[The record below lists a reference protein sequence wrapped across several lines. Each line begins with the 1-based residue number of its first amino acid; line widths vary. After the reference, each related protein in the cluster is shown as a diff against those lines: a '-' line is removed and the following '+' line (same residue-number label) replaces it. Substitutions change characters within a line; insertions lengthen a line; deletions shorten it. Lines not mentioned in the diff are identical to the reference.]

1 MKTKGIKG
9 ITIISLTIT
18 IIILLILSGVSISTI
33 SGENGI
39 LTKTRLA
46 KQMSEVSSEK
56 EAIQLDVM
64 LANMENKFDNSNK
77 YYIGEPL
84 YDKTIENGDKWN
96 IVIDNK
102 NLKQYGTG
110 YSYIEQGTE
119 INNYGKTQYRWL
131 VNYESGEIIQL
142 NDEYT
147 TLSYKSTLAV
157 TDGLVFNMDA
167 INVNENQ
174 SNWGENVSLY
184 YYDTANYDTTE
195 KRRKAYAEQNKY
207 ENVTQFDGYD
217 RLKSSNSSNYIDSI
231 NKTFRFN
238 GNNYIEI
245 YSKSGFDFSKGLTI
259 EFFGNIDKQ
268 INGATSSSI
277 PFIGLL
283 GLWSGEFNNQC
294 KMRFGNAENRYILYS
309 LNDGGEE
316 NKGSWSKD
324 NSAPWLQYYET
335 DFMNKDRYITI
346 EFEPI
351 ENEKTIQRIYMDGK
365 MVAEGWLEECYWN
378 SFINLANN
386 LNYIELGRVTMASTS
401 NWCYMKGMCYATRIY
416 NRSLNSEEILSNCNK
431 TKLYRSTIDK

>member
-1 MKTKGIKG
+1 MKKNNG
-9 ITIISLTIT
+9 ITLIVLAVT
-18 IIILLILSGVSISTI
+18 IIVLLILSGVSISAI

-39 LTKTRLA
+39 LTKARLA
-46 KQMSEVSSEK
+46 KQMSEASSEK

-167 INVNENQ
+167 INVNETQ

-184 YYDTANYDTTE
+184 YYDTVNYDTTE
-195 KRRKAYAEQNKY
+195 KRQKAYSEQNKY

-217 RLKSSNSSNYIDSI
+217 RLKSSNSSNYIDSA

-283 GLWSGEFNNQC
+283 GLWSGEFKSQC
-294 KMRFGNAENRYILYS
+294 KMRLGNGNNRYMLYS
-309 LNDGGEE
+309 LNDEGTE
-316 NKGSWSKD
+316 NQGSWSKEKD
-324 NSAPWLQYYET
+324 APWNQYYEV
-335 DFMNKDRYITI
+335 DFLEKERYITI

-351 ENEKTIQRIYMDGK
+351 ENEKTIQRIFMDGK
-365 MVAEGWLEECYWN
+365 LVAEGWLEKCYWS
-378 SFINLANN
+378 SFINLAKN

-416 NRSLNSEEILSNCNK
+416 NRALNSEEIFSNYNK
-431 TKLYRSTIDK
+431 TKSYRNTIDK

>member
-102 NLKQYGTG
+102 NLKQFGTG

-195 KRRKAYAEQNKY
+195 KRQKAYAEQNKY
-207 ENVTQFDGYD
+207 
-217 RLKSSNSSNYIDSI
+217 
-231 NKTFRFN
+231 
-238 GNNYIEI
+238 
-245 YSKSGFDFSKGLTI
+245 
-259 EFFGNIDKQ
+259 
-268 INGATSSSI
+268 
-277 PFIGLL
+277 
-283 GLWSGEFNNQC
+283 
-294 KMRFGNAENRYILYS
+294 
-309 LNDGGEE
+309 
-316 NKGSWSKD
+316 
-324 NSAPWLQYYET
+324 
-335 DFMNKDRYITI
+335 
-346 EFEPI
+346 
-351 ENEKTIQRIYMDGK
+351 
-365 MVAEGWLEECYWN
+365 
-378 SFINLANN
+378 
-386 LNYIELGRVTMASTS
+386 
-401 NWCYMKGMCYATRIY
+401 
-416 NRSLNSEEILSNCNK
+416 
-431 TKLYRSTIDK
+431 